1 MEWRNSMTSIPAS
14 LTVLICTQCCIPMEA
29 SHGLTPIILTQLHLQ
44 VAVVVSWEREDEVVL
59 FPLPSRDL
67 LIFLLLLQGKKWI
80 YSDIQDTP
88 IDEREITEPHSG
100 GILVAQD
107 AQDRALAQPQC
118 RPVFIWT
125 LR

>member
-1 MEWRNSMTSIPAS
+1 MTSIPGS
-14 LTVLICTQCCIPMEA
+14 PTELICTQCCILMDT

-59 FPLPSRDL
+59 FPLPPRDL

-88 IDEREITEPHSG
+88 IDEREITEPHSEE
-100 GILVAQD
+100 ILVAQD
-107 AQDRALAQPQC
+107 AQDRAVAPQC
-118 RPVFIWT
+118 RPVLIWT
-125 LR
+125 RR

>member
-1 MEWRNSMTSIPAS
+1 MTSIPAN
-14 LTVLICTQCCIPMEA
+14 LTVLIYTQYCILMEA

-59 FPLPSRDL
+59 FPLLPRDL
-67 LIFLLLLQGKKWI
+67 LIFLLLLQGKKLI
-80 YSDIQDTP
+80 CSDIQGIP
-88 IDEREITEPHSG
+88 IDERQITEPHSEE
-100 GILVAQD
+100 ILVAQD
-107 AQDRALAQPQC
+107 AQDRALARPQC